1 MQAFLYKTTSPKNAI
16 NKVLSEQRELNIVL
30 KDDIDILEPYFTMHV
45 FSGLFVYNY
54 VFIPAF
60 SRYYFIENITLL
72 TANVAKIDLKVDVL
86 ESWKTDILAAIC
98 HITKESNADMYGAE
112 IATSEE
118 RLQEV
123 IEHDAIFELQDDFI
137 LTVSRGEQY
146 TVTTNGGGY

>member
-30 KDDIDILEPYFTMHV
+30 KDDIDILNPFFTMHV
-45 FSGLFVYNY
+45 FNGLFVYNY

-72 TANVAKIDLKVDVL
+72 TANIAKIDLKVDVL
-86 ESWKTDILAAIC
+86 ESWKTDILAGIC
-98 HITKESNADMYGAE
+98 HITKENNANMYGAE

-123 IEHDAIFELQDDFI
+123 IEHEAIFELQDDFI